1 MKRKEKQKNE
11 IKTNKVTVILLII
24 SILLLLASGTY
35 FIILKDKNNNYDK
48 ELSNLNTS
56 ITKAKNKLT
65 TDAETK
71 EEQDK
76 KLENLKNELK
86 DNVEELEIWKELKK
100 QLEDA
105 LS

>member
-1 MKRKEKQKNE
+1 MKKEKQEKN
-11 IKTNKVTVILLII
+11 IKTNKITIILLII
-24 SILLLLASGTY
+24 SIILLLASGAY
-35 FIILKDKNNNYDK
+35 YMILKDKNNNYDK
-48 ELSNLNTS
+48 ELSSLNTS
-56 ITKAKNKLT
+56 ITKAKDILSVDNEK
-65 TDAETK
+65 K

-76 KLENLKNELK
+76 KLENLKKELK